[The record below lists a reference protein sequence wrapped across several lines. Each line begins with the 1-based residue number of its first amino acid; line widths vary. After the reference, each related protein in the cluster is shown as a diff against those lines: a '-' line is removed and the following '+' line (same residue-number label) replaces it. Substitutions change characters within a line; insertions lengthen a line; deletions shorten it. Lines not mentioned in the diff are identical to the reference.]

1 MNNSLQPLLNAIE
14 QARSQTE
21 LRSQIAVKIG
31 RYFTAKRT
39 AIFLFD
45 QLYLENNSRRKLWNL
60 ALSVEHNPVARYI
73 AQRHAPVHEELV
85 TTPQAWQ
92 LICPRQD
99 HRHVMAGPIV
109 NCGRIVGAV
118 GCTRDS
124 VMTAF
129 NRENLIDLSAICL
142 HISVWM
148 ATQYQLNRSS
158 LTPRELEIADLVASG
173 QTNAE
178 IGRQLWITENSV
190 KQALKRM
197 FRKLQVSSRAEMVA
211 RLLKE

>member
-1 MNNSLQPLLNAIE
+1 MNSLQTLFNAIE
-14 QARSQTE
+14 QTRSQTE
-21 LRSQIAVKIG
+21 LRSQIAVEIG

-39 AIFLFD
+39 AIFLFN
-45 QLYLENNSRRKLWNL
+45 QLYLENSSRQKLWNL
-60 ALSVEHNPVARYI
+60 ALSVEYNPVARYI
-73 AQRHAPVHEELV
+73 AQRHAPVHEGLV

-109 NCGRIVGAV
+109 SCGRIVGAV

-124 VMTAF
+124 AIDAF
-129 NRENLIDLSAICL
+129 NQENLIDLSAICL

-148 ATQYQLNRSS
+148 ATQSQFNCSS

-173 QTNAE
+173 KTNAE

-211 RLLKE
+211 RLLQK